1 MESAFKWVMICFAV
15 MVIAVCAGMASK
27 QYGDNQL
34 AIAKLQYQCEG
45 GE

>member
-1 MESAFKWVMICFAV
+1 MDEAFKWGMIAFAV
-15 MVIAVCAGMASK
+15 MMVAVCAGMAIK
-27 QYGDNQL
+27 QYSDNQL